1 MPVVDGGRDDDM
13 TKGSMNVSYPEI
25 IQLKVNKEKK
35 FKPKEAPKVQVKLR
49 LSKNPNQCP

>member
-35 FKPKEAPKVQVKLR
+35 FKPKEAPKV
-49 LSKNPNQCP
+49 